1 MQNVPMK
8 LWSVN
13 RVMRA
18 VNLWRDGK
26 SIQEI
31 SAALAVP
38 ETDVLTHL
46 PEMQKFGLIPV
57 DRL

>member
-1 MQNVPMK
+1 MQDVPVK

-13 RVMRA
+13 KIMRA

-26 SIQEI
+26 SPDEI
-31 SAALAVP
+31 ASELAVS
-38 ETDVLTHL
+38 ERDVRDHL
-46 PEMQKFGLIPV
+46 PEMEKFGLIPV

>member
-1 MQNVPMK
+1 MQNVPIK
-8 LWSVN
+8 YWSVN

-26 SIQEI
+26 SIPEI

-38 ETDVLTHL
+38 ETDVRNHL
-46 PEMQKFGLIPV
+46 PEMEKFGLIPV